1 MNIHKRSSFDD
12 MSIGRLGHSGR
23 TIKGRLV
30 DRPSGL
36 TTKDWYA
43 LARGREGAVL
53 VDWLMEKADLK
64 TRDRKG
70 DKYERAKCGIACCF
84 AAVSIL

>member
-1 MNIHKRSSFDD
+1 M
-12 MSIGRLGHSGR
+12 
-23 TIKGRLV
+23 
-30 DRPSGL
+30 
-36 TTKDWYA
+36 
-43 LARGREGAVL
+43 GAVL

>member
-1 MNIHKRSSFDD
+1 VNIHKRSSFDD

-43 LARGREGAVL
+43 LARGREGRCSRRP
-53 VDWLMEKADLK
+53 VDGEG
-64 TRDRKG
+64 RPENKG
-70 DKYERAKCGIACCF
+70 
-84 AAVSIL
+84 